1 MALLKYNYSKDMED
15 LIFIYLENYSHGNL
29 SPNEEYDEISDSK
42 FDGNKKLKKLV
53 EDNFMDNFDF
63 NKRLFEF
70 LKNKK
75 LLNSNKQKIFM
86 LDLETKLFESLYG
99 IKYINRY
106 GEEKKVQ
113 KTNTGF
119 AFNQLLEVIDA
130 LPFRKLEY
138 IVPHLKASDT
148 LLWFE
153 YIQSKQDRENYNIN
167 CWCIYAVLLHNN
179 SKEVFEQLFEFLKTN
194 FCSITNTDIEK
205 MPFDFERIADNFWAV
220 YFSSEIQT
228 LYRINELL
236 KLLKISLKEIQKA
249 VLKYPIE
256 NYVKHYERLK
266 FNEDIDKYFMQ
277 DKIFEAH
284 IIESNKYWQEQREK
298 HEEELQK
305 KLLDNGEYQQRIQNE
320 ANYKRICEDSL
331 KTLATKQDFYN
342 VFICEKIYEEANQNK
357 LHEVLSDEQYAKLI
371 NFIEDDFIKDETYIK
386 IKNSINANRYSLSP
400 TAFYI
405 YLFQDSDSHKVS
417 NLIQS
422 KEDFEK
428 IFFHTF
434 KFHKIKEKYFVLLA
448 REYFNYFIASIQEL
462 IKLSLEQSENKD
474 IVDLYDFIK
483 IMKEIGRFDKNNL
496 SKLIQNLLYLDKNI
510 FESIKEKYNVEQILK
525 IISLDEQSYDF
536 IDELRIIDKDRA
548 NLYFEYLLKI
558 DSKVTLDNYFIEYQ
572 KEPTYIKLYKLKKLY
587 ADIKNKLGIKV
598 KDNDEKN
605 KYDKPN
611 INQSKIKLFK
621 DLILALKN
629 SVKNE
634 DLEDKYIFNIISDY
648 HEFFNE
654 YERHTGVYS
663 PDIYDNMNEY
673 INSIFHYL
681 SATSS
686 HIEVLEKL
694 SKSIDFKLST
704 RAKYHLELAYNN
716 QNKDRNYTNKHY
728 KEIFDK
734 ENIVNKNNIV
744 INAGDKNN
752 ININTGIQ
760 TNNSTSSNSKND
772 KWWNNWTIISLIV
785 SFLSGGL
792 IYWTLGNKLVSIIA
806 SIIVFLIM
814 FLNNPKRRFFRMA
827 WICILIGSSQF
838 LSYSGIFIIPENKFI
853 HGYLKIGENSIPWF
867 GVMMIIVAL
876 ILFWFDAKNEK

>member
-1 MALLKYNYSKDMED
+1 M
-15 LIFIYLENYSHGNL
+15 G
-29 SPNEEYDEISDSK
+29 
-42 FDGNKKLKKLV
+42 
-53 EDNFMDNFDF
+53 
-63 NKRLFEF
+63 
-70 LKNKK
+70 
-75 LLNSNKQKIFM
+75 
-86 LDLETKLFESLYG
+86 
-99 IKYINRY
+99 
-106 GEEKKVQ
+106 
-113 KTNTGF
+113 
-119 AFNQLLEVIDA
+119 
-130 LPFRKLEY
+130 
-138 IVPHLKASDT
+138 
-148 LLWFE
+148 
-153 YIQSKQDRENYNIN
+153 
-167 CWCIYAVLLHNN
+167 
-179 SKEVFEQLFEFLKTN
+179 
-194 FCSITNTDIEK
+194 
-205 MPFDFERIADNFWAV
+205 
-220 YFSSEIQT
+220 
-228 LYRINELL
+228 
-236 KLLKISLKEIQKA
+236 
-249 VLKYPIE
+249 
-256 NYVKHYERLK
+256 
-266 FNEDIDKYFMQ
+266 
-277 DKIFEAH
+277 
-284 IIESNKYWQEQREK
+284 
-298 HEEELQK
+298 
-305 KLLDNGEYQQRIQNE
+305 
-320 ANYKRICEDSL
+320 
-331 KTLATKQDFYN
+331 
-342 VFICEKIYEEANQNK
+342 
-357 LHEVLSDEQYAKLI
+357 
-371 NFIEDDFIKDETYIK
+371 
-386 IKNSINANRYSLSP
+386 
-400 TAFYI
+400 
-405 YLFQDSDSHKVS
+405 
-417 NLIQS
+417 
-422 KEDFEK
+422 
-428 IFFHTF
+428 
-434 KFHKIKEKYFVLLA
+434 
-448 REYFNYFIASIQEL
+448 
-462 IKLSLEQSENKD
+462 
-474 IVDLYDFIK
+474 
-483 IMKEIGRFDKNNL
+483 KNNL
-496 SKLIQNLLYLDKNI
+496 SKLIQNLLNLDTNI
-510 FESIKEKYNVEQILK
+510 FESITEKYQVEQILK

-558 DSKVTLDNYFIEYQ
+558 YPKTTLDNYFIEYQ

-621 DLILALKN
+621 DLILTLKN

-634 DLEDKYIFNIISDY
+634 DLEDKYIFNLISDY
-648 HEFFNE
+648 HEFFDE
-654 YERHTGVYS
+654 YERPNGEYS
-663 PDIYDNMNEY
+663 PDIYDNMYGY
-673 INSIFHYL
+673 INTIFNYL

-772 KWWNNWTIISLIV
+772 KWWNNWTIISLTV